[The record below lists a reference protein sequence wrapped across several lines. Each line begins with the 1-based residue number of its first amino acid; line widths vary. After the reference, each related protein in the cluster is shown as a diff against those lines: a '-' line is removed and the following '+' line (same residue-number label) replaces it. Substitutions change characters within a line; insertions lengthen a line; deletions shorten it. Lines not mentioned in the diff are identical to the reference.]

1 MGGNVN
7 NSTRL
12 TGRPVRHRGR
22 RIGVLV
28 GLVVVAARLLLGPWP
43 SAVLLAAAG
52 VGTVVW
58 VWWRIEAK
66 GRAVARPSW
75 PINQTARAAD
85 AHSAFARGLTAVAMA
100 YLAECEREAR
110 RP

>member
-12 TGRPVRHRGR
+12 TGRRVRHRGR
-22 RIGVLV
+22 RIVVLS

-43 SAVLLAAAG
+43 SAVVLAAAG

-66 GRAVARPSW
+66 GRAAAPPSW
-75 PINQTARAAD
+75 PSNRPAGAAE
-85 AHSAFARGLTAVAMA
+85 AHAVFARGLAAVAVA
-100 YLAECEREAR
+100 YLAECEREAG